1 MDIEKLREILD
12 KFEIIDNKL
21 IIQDELTKII
31 TFLKD
36 FYNYNILKNITAID
50 NGENIEL
57 IYHLYNIE
65 DDENLLISISV
76 KEEIESISKIFDS
89 AVADEKEIFDLF
101 GIKFIGNNEL
111 KRLYLPESW
120 NGHPLKKDYQE
131 NDERLSWN
139 D

>member
-1 MDIEKLREILD
+1 MFTTYTGEGFNSYVNRLRV
-12 KFEIIDNKL
+12 
-21 IIQDELTKII
+21 TS
-31 TFLKD
+31 
-36 FYNYNILKNITAID
+36 A
-50 NGENIEL
+50 
-57 IYHLYNIE
+57 
-65 DDENLLISISV
+65 

-89 AVADEKEIFDLF
+89 AVADGKEIFDLF

>member
-1 MDIEKLREILD
+1 MDIDKLREILD